1 MWLQLPET
9 IWLICD
15 PNFGESGG
23 IGDGCGGNG
32 NDVWSDPSFSYKS
45 IVLKLFSRSSSS
57 ASRSGPSESDD
68 VLDAEEAERVG
79 DEDADPWGEDNDRL
93 SPTVSVLE
101 AGICVNWRVS
111 GGLNI
116 DLWSLM
122 VWTHEE
128 SRIEAK
134 KENFIFFIN
143 NQMRT
148 VVIEIYTNPKSQ
160 DWFRCYT
167 SH

>member
-1 MWLQLPET
+1 
-9 IWLICD
+9 
-15 PNFGESGG
+15 
-23 IGDGCGGNG
+23 
-32 NDVWSDPSFSYKS
+32 
-45 IVLKLFSRSSSS
+45 
-57 ASRSGPSESDD
+57 
-68 VLDAEEAERVG
+68 
-79 DEDADPWGEDNDRL
+79 
-93 SPTVSVLE
+93 
-101 AGICVNWRVS
+101 
-111 GGLNI
+111 
-116 DLWSLM
+116 M

-128 SRIEAK
+128 SRIEAE